1 MITVLIMCYLALE
14 ISLVSWGGWTYQK
27 GVKNIF
33 ADFSLPSVLTIVA
46 LLSGSVM
53 LFWPLIFINWAQVQR
68 QESYLKPAKVPEPFQ
83 GHYQAVHSWAMSPP

>member
-1 MITVLIMCYLALE
+1 MITVLSMCYLALG

-33 ADFSLPSVLTIVA
+33 ADFGLPSILTIVA
-46 LLSGSVM
+46 LLSGSGM

-68 QESYLKPAKVPEPFQ
+68 QESYLKPTKELKPFQ
-83 GHYQAVHSWAMSPP
+83 GHYQAVHTWTMSPP